1 MLGFPTYRFL
11 PVLLFICACPSDD
24 TVPTPLDTET
34 AGNETGEITSG
45 PTGDG
50 STMMGPTGPGSVPTT
65 TEPDGQT
72 SAGTGGGDGPT
83 TDEPAAGCGPPCT
96 GHSTHEAAVFLQGTG
111 ANFSCV
117 KKIEGTLYIGADA
130 DPAEIASLASL
141 VEVDGDVTI
150 AGNLA
155 LTDLVGLECLQ
166 DVHSLKITGMPQLSD
181 LGALARLRSAP
192 VLELEGLG
200 ITALPQFAPEFAGLS
215 MLALSNNPALVDLH
229 AAATWGAGPGL
240 ELTIGNNALLPTL
253 VGLSGLLADNGA
265 NPVGIRLEDLPK
277 LTSLAGLEPVVAADL
292 HFERLPQVSDF
303 EPLGGLTVGGQI
315 TFNRMPAIV
324 DLGGLDNLTSVGTFT
339 IGECVHPGSGGMDSL
354 KSLAGLDRLVSIDHF
369 ALANNDKLISLAGAP
384 KLAELDAF
392 AAANNPILS
401 LAAYESFVAGFDP
414 TPSGCM
420 GDLERCPCFNINP
433 G

>member
-1 MLGFPTYRFL
+1 MLGFPTYRIL
-11 PVLLFICACPSDD
+11 PVLLFICACPSED

-34 AGNETGEITSG
+34 AGGATSG

-50 STMMGPTGPGSVPTT
+50 PTMMGSTGPGSVPTT
-65 TEPDGQT
+65 TEPEGQT
-72 SAGTGGGDGPT
+72 STGSGDGDGPT

-96 GHSTHEAAVFLQGTG
+96 GHSTHQAAVVLEGKG

-117 KKIEGTLYIGADA
+117 EEIDGTLYIGANA

-141 VEVDGDVTI
+141 VRVKGDVTI

-166 DVHSLKITGMPQLSD
+166 DVHSLKLTGMPQLSD
-181 LGALARLRSAP
+181 LGALASLRTAP
-192 VLELEGLG
+192 QLVLDGLG

-215 MLALSNNPALVDLH
+215 ALTLSNNPALVDLH

-240 ELTIGNNALLPTL
+240 ELVIGNNALLPAL

-265 NPVGIRLEDLPK
+265 NPVGITLADLPK

-292 HFERLPQVSDF
+292 HFERLPQVPDF

-315 TFNRMPAIV
+315 SFNRMPAIV

-339 IGECVHPGSGGMDSL
+339 IGECVHLGSGGMDSL
-354 KSLAGLDRLVSIDHF
+354 KSLAGLDSLVSVNHF
-369 ALANNDKLISLAGAP
+369 ALANNDKLTSLAGAP
-384 KLAELDAF
+384 KLAELDRF
-392 AAANNPILS
+392 AATANPLLS
-401 LAAYESFVAGFDP
+401 LAAYEAFVAGFDP
-414 TPSGCM
+414 APSGCM
-420 GDLERCPCFNINP
+420 GDLERCPCFDLNP